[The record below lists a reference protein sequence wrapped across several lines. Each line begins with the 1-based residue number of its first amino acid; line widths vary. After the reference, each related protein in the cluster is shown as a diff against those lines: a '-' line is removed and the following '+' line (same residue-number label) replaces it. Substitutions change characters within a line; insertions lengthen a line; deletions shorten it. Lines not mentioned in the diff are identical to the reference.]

1 MLLFCFCFC
10 FKGNGPRCNA
20 CFVADAARQSSGA
33 RAVMRWQGT
42 RRRAWFVQ
50 NAFLPVV
57 AALEAVRLLDRRGAS
72 LATCNRKKFC

>member
-1 MLLFCFCFC
+1 MSASLLLLFCFC
-10 FKGNGPRCNA
+10 FKGNGPLCNA

-33 RAVMRWQGT
+33 KAVMKWQGT

-57 AALEAVRLLDRRGAS
+57 ATLGAVRLLERRGAS
-72 LATCNRKKFC
+72 